1 MTEVRFH
8 LPGLRY
14 NFPLNMYWLNLQK
27 QYPDYFRDGVKVVS
41 FFGSFPFSLWNGG
54 RLIVNDQCD
63 AEFVKRVVSSINGKG
78 IPVRY
83 TFTNPLI
90 KEEDLD
96 DAFCNYCMKV
106 ADNGMNEV
114 LVFSPLLEEYIR
126 EKYPSFKIDSS
137 TCKELRDVDQ
147 LNAELE
153 KDYRYVVLDYNTNNN
168 WDLLE
173 NIHHKE
179 KIEVLVNALCIP
191 NCPRRG
197 DHYKN
202 IAINQ
207 KIMEQNKKL
216 PKERQKKIV
225 PWTCEYGDRNC
236 IHTIQ
241 DYSTYVSPEMIWE
254 KYVPMG
260 INNFKIEGRTANIFS
275 LVETYA
281 HYMIKPEHQGE
292 VRVLMLK
299 NLELAG
305 VISEN
310 KPRPAVFKEP

>member
-1 MTEVRFH
+1 
-8 LPGLRY
+8 
-14 NFPLNMYWLNLQK
+14 MYWLNLQK

-153 KDYRYVVLDYNTNNN
+153 KDYRYVVLDYNMNNN

>member
-1 MTEVRFH
+1 
-8 LPGLRY
+8 
-14 NFPLNMYWLNLQK
+14 MYWLNLQK

-153 KDYRYVVLDYNTNNN
+153 KDYRYVVLDYNMNNN

-241 DYSTYVSPEMIWE
+241 NYSTYVSPEMIWE

-281 HYMIKPEHQGE
+281 HYMIKPERQGE

>member
-1 MTEVRFH
+1 
-8 LPGLRY
+8 
-14 NFPLNMYWLNLQK
+14 MYWLNLQK

-153 KDYRYVVLDYNTNNN
+153 KDYRYVVLDYNMNNN

-241 DYSTYVSPEMIWE
+241 DYSTYVSPEMIWG

>member
-153 KDYRYVVLDYNTNNN
+153 KNYRYVVLDYNMNNN
-168 WDLLE
+168 WELLE
-173 NIHHKE
+173 NIGHKE

>member
-1 MTEVRFH
+1 
-8 LPGLRY
+8 
-14 NFPLNMYWLNLQK
+14 MYWLNLQK

-137 TCKELRDVDQ
+137 TCKELRDVEQ

-153 KDYRYVVLDYNTNNN
+153 KDYRYVVLDYNMNNN

>member
-153 KDYRYVVLDYNTNNN
+153 KDYRYVVLDYNMNNN

-241 DYSTYVSPEMIWE
+241 DYSTYVSPEMIWG

>member
-27 QYPDYFRDGVKVVS
+27 QYPGYFRDGVKVVS

-153 KDYRYVVLDYNTNNN
+153 KDYRYVVLDYNMNNN

-254 KYVPMG
+254 KYFPIG

-281 HYMIKPEHQGE
+281 HYMIKSEHQGE

>member
-153 KDYRYVVLDYNTNNN
+153 KDYRYVVLDYNMNNN

>member
-1 MTEVRFH
+1 
-8 LPGLRY
+8 
-14 NFPLNMYWLNLQK
+14 MYWLNLQK

-96 DAFCNYCMKV
+96 DAFCNYCLKV

-153 KDYRYVVLDYNTNNN
+153 KDYRYVVLDYNMNNN